1 MSVLEYW
8 GVRKQ
13 CSDGGGTVKLAHYSY
28 SDNLHNNYFGLF
40 RGEKRKKKIIVL
52 LLIMSAWKMAKYPSS
67 RHYKSLCFHFP
78 CVACFYLLVLVY
90 NTEGRVL
97 IIMVIM
103 MVSRRISNLLA
114 DYRDS
119 I

>member
-40 RGEKRKKKIIVL
+40 RGEKRKKENYSVATYNECVENGKVSFQQTLEVVVLSLSLRGL
-52 LLIMSAWKMAKYPSS
+52 LL
-67 RHYKSLCFHFP
+67 SLGSC
-78 CVACFYLLVLVY
+78 
-90 NTEGRVL
+90 
-97 IIMVIM
+97 I
-103 MVSRRISNLLA
+103 
-114 DYRDS
+114 
-119 I
+119 